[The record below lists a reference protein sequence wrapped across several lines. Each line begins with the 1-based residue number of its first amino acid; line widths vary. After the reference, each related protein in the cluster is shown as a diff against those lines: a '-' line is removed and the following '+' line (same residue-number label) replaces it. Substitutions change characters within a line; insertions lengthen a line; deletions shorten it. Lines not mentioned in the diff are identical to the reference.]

1 VTDALESRALVPRF
15 VLTATET
22 ETAAMLQENP
32 YASTL
37 IVAGALPEIFL
48 ASLARGARRAGRSIT
63 VIAADP
69 TRVFLS
75 DHSVD
80 FYRRAG
86 VELMVLR
93 PIELLALTVNPVA
106 PQSHSFD
113 SARLRALLA
122 EELDDVPIF
131 DVRHPEY
138 RGSQPAAPR

>member
-1 VTDALESRALVPRF
+1 
-15 VLTATET
+15 
-22 ETAAMLQENP
+22 MLAENP
-32 YASTL
+32 TSGWL

-48 ASLARGARRAGRSIT
+48 AALARGVRRAGRSIT

-69 TRVFLS
+69 TRIFLS
-75 DHSVD
+75 ERSVEY
-80 FYRRAG
+80 YRRAG
-86 VELMVLR
+86 VELLVQR
-93 PIELLALTVNPVA
+93 GIELLALTVNPVA

-122 EELDDVPIF
+122 EELDGVPIF